1 MLANNSLTGGTPH
14 ELENCSSLL
23 WLNLANNQLSGPISP
38 QLARIGS
45 GSEECFAMKRIFEDA
60 TYKSRKY
67 IKCVELPLTQHE
79 LYKHIV
85 IDPPRDVLF
94 YGLLNTGKTMHIV
107 MLSGSTT
114 LFELSTSS
122 TSNNRASINNNN
134 YLRQKGI
141 IQIVHPLALLSRLPI
156 KFVIISVD
164 SPATDNYR
172 IDFPSAKLFSPVDEL
187 CIASHHSSLFSCI
200 LWEALFKHRNKFVR
214 PSLKPNHTDDNSSS
228 NTIFFANLKEVVH
241 HIVDLVDPFKD
252 FASIME
258 AYQEVPHGAK
268 KKTRGPWQFIS
279 LLPFVDPLRDIVQAQ
294 SGNCWNCGVNVK
306 MITRDQLVIGKEVG
320 CCLGIGTNIYPSS
333 ALFRHNTNQDK
344 SIVVDDDLSIDKVI

>member
-1 MLANNSLTGGTPH
+1 MLANNSLTGGIPH

-60 TYKSRKY
+60 TYKSRKD

-85 IDPPRDVLF
+85 IDPPRDLLF
-94 YGLLNTGKTMHIV
+94 YGLPNTGKTMHVKAVANHTIA
-107 MLSGSTT
+107 T
-114 LFELSTSS
+114 LIRVFSLEFVQK
-122 TSNNRASINNNN
+122 
-134 YLRQKGI
+134 YLEI
-141 IQIVHPLALLSRLPI
+141 
-156 KFVIISVD
+156 VD

-200 LWEALFKHRNKFVR
+200 LWEALFNHRNKFVR

-228 NTIFFANLKEVVH
+228 NTIFFANLKVLF
-241 HIVDLVDPFKD
+241 IKDLLQRLIDM
-252 FASIME
+252 FAE
-258 AYQEVPHGAK
+258 KEVPHGAK
-268 KKTRGPWQFIS
+268 KKTRGPWKFIG
-279 LLPFVDPLRDIVQAQ
+279 LLPFVDLSRDIVQAQ

-306 MITRDQLVIGKEVG
+306 MITRDQLISEKLCATAISTSMDTATAV
-320 CCLGIGTNIYPSS
+320 TSS
-333 ALFRHNTNQDK
+333 ERSKL
-344 SIVVDDDLSIDKVI
+344 